1 MYNRPESLPY
11 RMYRYMYCIDT
22 TVVPIPCTCTGILYR
37 VRFGTLFQKLRL
49 SIPQVPFLHG
59 HISSP
64 ATTSKFWTPFG
75 AHTLPHYRA
84 VQQSPGELV
93 DTRSVRRSAVE
104 SETQTSHRRT
114 CDSLLC
120 GVSSSLISIA
130 QCPMGLCCLCTRLH
144 ACGTG
149 WLHCLRDKVAL
160 RRSPDSTASK
170 LTASRQI

>member
-1 MYNRPESLPY
+1 MYR
-11 RMYRYMYCIDT
+11 YRYMYS
-22 TVVPIPCTCTGILYR
+22 
-37 VRFGTLFQKLRL
+37 VRFRHTVPEIAFEHSASSIFTRPHFIPRHHKQVLEISDSAPTKL
-49 SIPQVPFLHG
+49 SAG
-59 HISSP
+59 
-64 ATTSKFWTPFG
+64 APFG